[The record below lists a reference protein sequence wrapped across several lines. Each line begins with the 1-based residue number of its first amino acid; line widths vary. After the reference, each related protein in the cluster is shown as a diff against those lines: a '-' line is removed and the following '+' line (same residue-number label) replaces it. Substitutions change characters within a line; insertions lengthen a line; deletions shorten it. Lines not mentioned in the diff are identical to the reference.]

1 MKVLIATMPFAGHI
15 HPMQPIALALIRRG
29 HTVAWLTSA
38 SHEHLV
44 RPTGATFIPSPPG
57 LARHDERVLVPD
69 AGTSGLAAVVSTLRK
84 LFLDRIPDQVAA
96 YQEVLSTFPAD
107 IILVDL
113 TAYGAHCFRDRTGT
127 PYATLG
133 INPLVTFDP
142 EVPPWGT
149 GWQPPSTIFGRWV
162 NSVAHKVATWL
173 LYPKLTAILN
183 THRAKLDLS
192 PLPPT
197 GFYDTT
203 RSDVLHIMPTTPAF
217 EFPRDFHPSIKWVG
231 PLLPLFNEE
240 SFTSP
245 PIWWNEM
252 LAHPKEK
259 VVHVTQGTWATTATN
274 LILPTLAA
282 LRDRSD
288 LLVIATTPDAEK
300 SLPVSSLPR
309 NARVASFVPHAK
321 LLPHVGVMVTNA
333 GYNGVL
339 VALTC
344 GVPLVCAGRT
354 EDKADVSSRVAWS
367 GAGIDL
373 GTDTP
378 SMKAIRDA
386 VGKIVRDEK
395 YRRAAERIRDDFKKH
410 DGPKEAVDA
419 LEEILNRS
427 QK

>member
-15 HPMQPIALALIRRG
+15 HPMQPIAQALIRRG

-44 RPTGATFIPSPPG
+44 RPTGATFIPSPTA

-107 IILVDL
+107 VILVDL
-113 TAYGAHCFRDRTGT
+113 TAYGAHCFRDLTGT

-149 GWQPPSTIFGRWV
+149 GC
-162 NSVAHKVATWL
+162 WL

-183 THRAKLDLS
+183 THRAELGLP

-197 GFYDTT
+197 GFYDAT

-217 EFPRDFHPSIKWVG
+217 EFPREFHPSIKWVG

-252 LAHPKEK
+252 LAHPREK

-300 SLPVSSLPR
+300 ALPVSSLPR

-321 LLPHVGVMVTNA
+321 LLPHVGVIVTNA

-386 VGKIVRDEK
+386 VAKVIRDEK
-395 YRRAAERIRDDFKKH
+395 YRKAAEIIRADFDKH

-419 LEEILNRS
+419 LEEIIDSS
-427 QK
+427 QN